1 MNLQSFFGSIFYSH
15 DLVIFIYIFGL
26 YAFLALSIILVVY
39 SSRLSDFF
47 SSLKGINGTFYSPA
61 ATMFALISAFMGA
74 TLVSS
79 FNAHTESI
87 NRERTALLLYVDF
100 VNNTPQLVNQNL
112 QYQVKNYL
120 QSALE
125 EEWPLLEYE
134 KTSKRTGELFQGIF
148 FSTVKIAPALEGT
161 QPGRELAKILDSWY
175 EARSVRLSFRWHHL
189 EILRWSV
196 LIMVA
201 FLLQISVAAA
211 HLGSSRRVMSL
222 SLVITTALI
231 IAVIT
236 PLAMN
241 VNHYSGL
248 LQVSKMPL
256 NEVYEILSEQFS
268 DDR

>member
-1 MNLQSFFGSIFYSH
+1 MNFQSFLGSLLYSH
-15 DLVIFIYIFGL
+15 DLVIFMCIFGL
-26 YAFLALSIILVVY
+26 YAFIALIIILLVFTPRF
-39 SSRLSDFF
+39 SGFF
-47 SSLKGINGTFYSPA
+47 SSFKGIHGTFYSPA

-74 TLVSS
+74 TLVSG

-100 VNNTPQLVNQNL
+100 INNTPQLANQNL

-125 EEWPLLEYE
+125 EEWPLLEHE

-148 FSTVKIAPALEGT
+148 FSTIKIAPVLEGT
-161 QPGRELAKILDSWY
+161 QAGRELAKILDSWY
-175 EARSVRLSFRWHHL
+175 EARSKRLSFRWHHI

-196 LIMVA
+196 LIAVA
-201 FLLQISVAAA
+201 FLLQISVAAT

-222 SLVITTALI
+222 SMGITTALI
-231 IAVIT
+231 VAVIT
-236 PLAMN
+236 PLALN

-248 LQVSKMPL
+248 LEVSKMPL
-256 NEVYEILSEQFS
+256 NEVYEILSEQFG

>member
-1 MNLQSFFGSIFYSH
+1 MNVQSFFSSLLYSH
-15 DLVIFIYIFGL
+15 DLVIFMYIFGL
-26 YAFLALSIILVVY
+26 YAFIALIIILLVY
-39 SSRLSDFF
+39 TPRLRGFF
-47 SSLKGINGTFYSPA
+47 SSFKGIHGTFYSPA

-74 TLVSS
+74 TLVSG

-87 NRERTALLLYVDF
+87 NQERTALLLYVDF
-100 VNNTPQLVNQNL
+100 INNTPQLANQNL

-148 FSTVKIAPALEGT
+148 FSTLKIAPALEGT
-161 QPGRELAKILDSWY
+161 QAGRELAKILDSWY
-175 EARSVRLSFRWHHL
+175 EARAKRLSFRWHHI

-196 LIMVA
+196 LIVVA
-201 FLLQISVAAA
+201 FLLQISVVAT

-222 SLVITTALI
+222 SLGITTALI

-248 LQVSKMPL
+248 LEVSKMPL
-256 NEVYEILSEQFS
+256 NEVYEILSEQFK

>member
-1 MNLQSFFGSIFYSH
+1 MNFQTFLSSFFYSP
-15 DLVIFIYIFGL
+15 DLVIFLYIVGIYVFI
-26 YAFLALSIILVVY
+26 AVSIVLLVY
-39 SSRLSDFF
+39 TPRLSGFF
-47 SSLKGINGTFYSPA
+47 SSFNGIHGTFYSPA

-74 TLVSS
+74 TLVGG

-100 VNNTPQLVNQNL
+100 VNFTPQLATQNL

-125 EEWPLLEYE
+125 EEWPLLEHE
-134 KTSKRTGELFQGIF
+134 KTSKKTDEWFQGIF
-148 FSTVKIAPALEGT
+148 LSTLKIAPALEGT
-161 QPGRELAKILDSWY
+161 QAGRELAKILDSWY
-175 EARSVRLSFRWHHL
+175 EARSKRLSFRWHHI

-196 LIMVA
+196 LFVVA
-201 FLLQISVAAA
+201 FLLQVSVAAT
-211 HLGSSRRVMSL
+211 HLGSSRKAMSL
-222 SLVITTALI
+222 SLGITTVLI
-231 IAVIT
+231 IAVLT
-236 PLAMN
+236 PLAFN

-256 NEVYEILSEQFS
+256 NEVYEVLSNQFH

>member
-1 MNLQSFFGSIFYSH
+1 M
-15 DLVIFIYIFGL
+15 YIFGV
-26 YAFLALSIILVVY
+26 YASLALIIVLLVY
-39 SSRLSDFF
+39 TPRLRGFF
-47 SSLKGINGTFYSPA
+47 SSFNGIHGTFYSPA

-74 TLVSS
+74 TLVGG

-100 VNNTPQLVNQNL
+100 INITPQLANQNL

-125 EEWPLLEYE
+125 EEWPLLEHQ
-134 KTSKRTGELFQGIF
+134 KTSKHTGELFQGIL

-161 QPGRELAKILDSWY
+161 QAGRELAKILDSWY
-175 EARSVRLSFRWHHL
+175 EARSKRLSYRWHHI

-196 LIMVA
+196 LIAVS
-201 FLLQISVAAA
+201 FLLQISVAAT
-211 HLGSSRRVMSL
+211 HLGSSRKAMSL
-222 SLVITTALI
+222 SMGITTALI

-236 PLAMN
+236 PLALN

-248 LQVSKMPL
+248 LEVSKMPL

>member
-1 MNLQSFFGSIFYSH
+1 MNFQSFLDSLFYSH
-15 DLVIFIYIFGL
+15 DLVIFMYIFGV
-26 YAFLALSIILVVY
+26 YASLALIIVLLVY
-39 SSRLSDFF
+39 TPRLRGFF
-47 SSLKGINGTFYSPA
+47 SSFNGIHGTFYSPA

-74 TLVSS
+74 TLVGG

-100 VNNTPQLVNQNL
+100 INITPQLANQNL

-125 EEWPLLEYE
+125 EEWPLLEHQ
-134 KTSKRTGELFQGIF
+134 KTSKHTGELFQGIL

-161 QPGRELAKILDSWY
+161 QAGRELAKILDSWY
-175 EARSVRLSFRWHHL
+175 EARSKRLSYRWHHI

-196 LIMVA
+196 LIAVS
-201 FLLQISVAAA
+201 FLLQISVAAT
-211 HLGSSRRVMSL
+211 HLGSSRKAMSL
-222 SLVITTALI
+222 SMGITTALI

-236 PLAMN
+236 PLALN

-248 LQVSKMPL
+248 LEVSKMPL

>member
-1 MNLQSFFGSIFYSH
+1 MHLQSFFSSLLYSP
-15 DLVIFIYIFGL
+15 DLVIFMYIFGL
-26 YAFLALSIILVVY
+26 YGFIALIIILLVY
-39 SSRLSDFF
+39 APRLRGFF
-47 SSLKGINGTFYSPA
+47 TSFQGVHGSFYSPA
-61 ATMFALISAFMGA
+61 ATMFALTSAFMGA

-87 NRERTALLLYVDF
+87 NRERTALLLYVNF
-100 VNNTPQLVNQNL
+100 VNNTPQFANQNF
-112 QYQVKNYL
+112 QYQVKTYL

-125 EEWPLLEYE
+125 EEWPLLEFE

-148 FSTVKIAPALEGT
+148 FSTIKIAPALEGT
-161 QPGRELAKILDSWY
+161 QPGRDLAKILDSWY
-175 EARSVRLSFRWHHL
+175 EARSIRLSFRWHHI

-196 LIMVA
+196 LIAVA
-201 FLLQISVAAA
+201 FLLQISVAAI
-211 HLGSSRRVMSL
+211 HLGSSIRAMSL
-222 SLVITTALI
+222 SMGITTALI

-256 NEVYEILSEQFS
+256 NEVYQILSEQFS

>member
-1 MNLQSFFGSIFYSH
+1 MTLESFFDSLLYSH
-15 DLVIFIYIFGL
+15 DSVIFLYVFGL
-26 YAFLALSIILVVY
+26 YAFIALSIILLVY
-39 SSRLSDFF
+39 TPRLSGFF
-47 SSLKGINGTFYSPA
+47 SSFKGIHGTFYSPA

-74 TLVSS
+74 SLVGG

-100 VNNTPQLVNQNL
+100 ISITPQLANQNL

-125 EEWPLLEYE
+125 EEWPLLEQQ
-134 KTSKRTGELFQGIF
+134 KTSKSTEESFQRIF
-148 FSTVKIAPALEGT
+148 LSTLKVAPALEGT
-161 QPGRELAKILDSWY
+161 QAGRELAKILDSWY
-175 EARSVRLSFRWHHL
+175 DARSKRLSYRWHHI

-196 LIMVA
+196 LVAVA
-201 FLLQISVAAA
+201 FLLQISVAAT
-211 HLGSSRRVMSL
+211 HIGSSRRVMSL
-222 SLVITTALI
+222 SLGITTALI

-256 NEVYEILSEQFS
+256 NEVYEVLSAQFG

>member
-1 MNLQSFFGSIFYSH
+1 MTLESFFGSLFYSH
-15 DLVIFIYIFGL
+15 DLVIFLYIFGL
-26 YAFLALSIILVVY
+26 YTFIALSIILLVY
-39 SSRLSDFF
+39 SPRLSGFF
-47 SSLKGINGTFYSPA
+47 SSFKGIHGTFYSPA

-74 TLVSS
+74 TLVGG

-100 VNNTPQLVNQNL
+100 VNFTPQLANQNL
-112 QYQVKNYL
+112 QFQVKNYL

-125 EEWPLLEYE
+125 EEWPLLEHQ
-134 KTSKRTGELFQGIF
+134 KTSKSTEEWFQRILL
-148 FSTVKIAPALEGT
+148 STLKIAPALEGT
-161 QPGRELAKILDSWY
+161 QAGRELAKILDAWY
-175 EARSVRLSFRWHHL
+175 EARSKRLSFRWHHI
-189 EILRWSV
+189 EVLRWKV

-201 FLLQISVAAA
+201 LLLQISVAAT
-211 HLGSSRRVMSL
+211 HLGSSKRVMSL
-222 SLVITTALI
+222 ALGITTALV

-236 PLAMN
+236 PLAFN

-256 NEVYEILSEQFS
+256 NEVYEVLSEQFS